1 MTLGER
7 IKTAREAMDM
17 TQEELG
23 KICGVKKQTIFKYE
37 NNIIT
42 NIPFNKLKL
51 ISRGLKVSVPKLMD
65 WETEDGGIDLGI
77 AQYETGLSEDE
88 VENLI
93 STPASQDALKK
104 DLSEKEKDHIKKF
117 RSLDPY
123 GKEAVDGVL
132 DVEFRRCE
140 AARKEQLEQATDLR
154 EQRGKMEAGELLEV
168 ETLCF
173 MVPWFFQPMGA
184 GPGETAGS
192 EAPEDLRLTKAPP
205 RGTSFVA
212 RVHGVSMEPT
222 YHDGDLV
229 FVHSAEEIQVGRIGA
244 FFMDGQQWIKEL
256 GDEELISH
264 NPGYNPIPMRE
275 DIRCQ
280 GLVLGVC
287 DESYFE

>member
-1 MTLGER
+1 MEFR
-7 IKTAREAMDM
+7 IKEAREKAGYSQKELAEIIGVAPNTFHGYESGKHDPKSDLLIKIANACHVTTDFLLGTSDSMSPAIKIEKAPSLSDEAMKLAEDYDGRM
-17 TQEELG
+17 DDRGRETVRSVADLE
-23 KICGVKKQTIFKYE
+23 VARFKAR
-37 NNIIT
+37 T
-42 NIPFNKLKL
+42 
-51 ISRGLKVSVPKLMD
+51 
-65 WETEDGGIDLGI
+65 
-77 AQYETGLSEDE
+77 
-88 VENLI
+88 
-93 STPASQDALKK
+93 
-104 DLSEKEKDHIKKF
+104 
-117 RSLDPY
+117 
-123 GKEAVDGVL
+123 
-132 DVEFRRCE
+132 
-140 AARKEQLEQATDLR
+140 AAALR
-154 EQRGKMEAGELLEV
+154 ESREQMEAGEMLEV

-184 GPGETAGS
+184 GPGEMAGS
-192 EAPEDLRLTKAPP
+192 EPPEDLRLTKAPP

-212 RVHGVSMEPT
+212 RVHGDSMKPT

-264 NPGYNPIPMRE
+264 NPDYDPIPMRE